1 MQCIHIWL
9 VLIYELHEYSDIF
22 IFKHVNN
29 CSPTE
34 YEVSLGNIYNFKY
47 IIKFKKGR
55 FGI

>member
-47 IIKFKKGR
+47 IIKF
-55 FGI
+55 